1 MPRAAGGV
9 AATHGN
15 VTVPVLRSIRP
26 TLLPPWFATKAKLPS
41 GATAAEMG
49 VENPEY
55 GQVIVLVSMLIL
67 PTVLPSQVRPKVP
80 QGAIEIS
87 YGVLLE
93 NPVYLEWVRLVT
105 VRTVAASIATH
116 LLGNDPTLSTPH

>member
-1 MPRAAGGV
+1 MVTPMGLERPEY
-9 AATHGN
+9 GN

-67 PTVLPSQVRPKVP
+67 PTLLPSQVRPKVP

-93 NPVYLEWVRLVT
+93 NPVN
-105 VRTVAASIATH
+105 
-116 LLGNDPTLSTPH
+116 GNDSFSCEAAPNAGEAKDGLLRPS